1 MMMDVLRFSPH
12 LCVGFLFL
20 VLCPVCVRLLRLRA
34 VTPTCSELSF
44 ACRRGTWWHRC
55 CFCVTDVA
63 LMALGWLW
71 WRVWPP
77 VVQLWPNVGRST
89 CIVWFMPLCV
99 CWLRFVFEHVCVA
112 LHVLLRAPVPSRAAY
127 CRLSPRWPVVR
138 DAAGLCAWGQRL
150 VRNQVWQQ
158 GRWANAPCWAHIEA
172 LAGQFASLWLP
183 NVPPCF

>member
-1 MMMDVLRFSPH
+1 MMMGVLRFSPH

-34 VTPTCSELSF
+34 VTP
-44 ACRRGTWWHRC
+44 AQNCRLRAG
-55 CFCVTDVA
+55 VA
-63 LMALGWLW
+63 LGDIAAAFAWQTWRLW
-71 WRVWPP
+71 HWAGSGGEFGRRWSSFG
-77 VVQLWPNVGRST
+77 PNVGRST

-127 CRLSPRWPVVR
+127 CHLSPRWPVVR

-158 GRWANAPCWAHIEA
+158 GRWANG
-172 LAGQFASLWLP
+172 LAGHT
-183 NVPPCF
+183 